1 MSARGTGPKARP
13 APGATTA
20 RRTPFV
26 LLVVVLLGSG
36 LIALLLLNSSLN
48 QGSFELTRLE
58 KQTKELTDER
68 QALQQD
74 VDRLSAPA
82 ELERRARELGMVP
95 GGTPAFLNPDGS
107 VSGVP
112 APATGQPSVLGGP
125 GRMLLPS
132 LGTTPSALATTPPS
146 LGTTPSEASPV
157 LSEAS
162 PTSSALAPSAPPSAT
177 SSVTPWAPP
186 SGHSASTSPSASAN
200 STPAPQ

>member
-1 MSARGTGPKARP
+1 MSARGTGPKGRP
-13 APGATTA
+13 APGAATA

-74 VDRLSAPA
+74 VDKLSAPG

-125 GRMLLPS
+125 GRVLPPA
-132 LGTTPSALATTPPS
+132 LGATPSQ
-146 LGTTPSEASPV
+146 ASPV

-162 PTSSALAPSAPPSAT
+162 PTPSALAPPSPPSAT
-177 SSVTPWAPP
+177 PSVTPWGLPTGP
-186 SGHSASTSPSASAN
+186 SASVSTSASASASAN

>member
-1 MSARGTGPKARP
+1 MSPRGTGPKARP

-74 VDRLSAPA
+74 VDKLSAPA

-125 GRMLLPS
+125 GRMLS
-132 LGTTPSALATTPPS
+132 PS

-157 LSEAS
+157 LSGAS
-162 PTSSALAPSAPPSAT
+162 PTPSALAPAPPSAT
-177 SSVTPWAPP
+177 SSVPPWAPP
-186 SGHSASTSPSASAN
+186 SGHSVSSSPSASAN